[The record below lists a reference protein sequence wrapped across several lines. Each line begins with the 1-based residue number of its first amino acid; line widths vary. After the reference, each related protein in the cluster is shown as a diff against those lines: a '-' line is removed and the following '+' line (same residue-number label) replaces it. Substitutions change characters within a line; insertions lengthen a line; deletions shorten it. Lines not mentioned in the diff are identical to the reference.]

1 MPWAT
6 AASNSAMPS
15 VAMAGHGDHLVARA
29 QDATQRLAP
38 TDERLRQER
47 AAVEMEQVER
57 EERRRPAGLAR
68 QPARQLD
75 RVRPAGGIDH
85 DQLAVEDRRP
95 RRDPDGQP
103 GQLGQH
109 RRQVARRPHR
119 RTATVAVPGGV
130 GRPDRHER
138 ALAAPP
144 RLEQVLVGVERR
156 RQRAREHRPQVRQIG
171 QPVGLEAQRELVGH
185 RGPMVAR

>member
-1 MPWAT
+1 
-6 AASNSAMPS
+6 
-15 VAMAGHGDHLVARA
+15 
-29 QDATQRLAP
+29 
-38 TDERLRQER
+38 
-47 AAVEMEQVER
+47 MEQVER
-57 EERRRPAGLAR
+57 EERRGPAGLAG
-68 QPARQLD
+68 QPSRQLG
-75 RVRPAGGIDH
+75 RVGPPRGIDH

-95 RRDPDGQP
+95 RGDPDGQP

-109 RRQVARRPHR
+109 VRQVVAGGIANQDRP
-119 RTATVAVPGGV
+119 VPGRI

-138 ALAAPP
+138 AFAAPP

-156 RQRAREHRPQVRQIG
+156 RQWAREHRPQVRQIG

>member
-1 MPWAT
+1 
-6 AASNSAMPS
+6 
-15 VAMAGHGDHLVARA
+15 
-29 QDATQRLAP
+29 
-38 TDERLRQER
+38 
-47 AAVEMEQVER
+47 MEQVER
-57 EERRRPAGLAR
+57 EERGGPAGLAR
-68 QPARQLD
+68 QPTRQLD
-75 RVRPAGGIDH
+75 RVGPPRGIDH

-95 RRDPDGQP
+95 GSDPDGQP

-109 RRQVARRPHR
+109 VRQVVADRIANHDRP
-119 RTATVAVPGGV
+119 VPGGV

-138 ALAAPP
+138 AFTAPP

-156 RQRAREHRPQVRQIG
+156 RQWAREHRPQVRQIG